1 MVDQSIDEY
10 ALGILESSQRAA
22 IDRHLSGCPTC
33 ATLMS
38 GYEQTVAVLALAVPL
53 AQPSATARTALFAR
67 IATTSQTIAPAR
79 SVYTGDLDALR
90 TPTLPPSTTLVPSMP
105 EKPQPSSAWWRVYAA
120 PLATLPL
127 LLALGLVAAWGVNNY
142 AQLND
147 KNVALAEKDMQIA
160 ALLNNVV
167 DGDGADVANIVTDP
181 STKRYALSP
190 EVGGA
195 DVSAQGMLYAVADNG
210 TSFLKVSGLPQG
222 TYAVVVQEQD
232 GSMVPTT
239 EFSVGADGTAS
250 SFVQLGT
257 NVTDLRSVHIR
268 PTTVTIESD
277 VANVGMQPDALMTV
291 IGPDISDDADTSV
304 MKP

>member
-1 MVDQSIDEY
+1 
-10 ALGILESSQRAA
+10 
-22 IDRHLSGCPTC
+22 
-33 ATLMS
+33 
-38 GYEQTVAVLALAVPL
+38 
-53 AQPSATARTALFAR
+53 
-67 IATTSQTIAPAR
+67 
-79 SVYTGDLDALR
+79 
-90 TPTLPPSTTLVPSMP
+90 
-105 EKPQPSSAWWRVYAA
+105 
-120 PLATLPL
+120 
-127 LLALGLVAAWGVNNY
+127 VNNY

-167 DGDGADVANIVTDP
+167 DGDGVDVANIVTDP

-190 EVGGA
+190 EIGGA
-195 DVSAQGMLYAVADNG
+195 DASAQGMLYAVADNG